1 MTEHDAPTVAR
12 ATLWLDTSSET
23 STRRADSLEEC
34 ATLAFERRSLEPA
47 APEAPPGTPAPGL
60 RSAETMALDRA
71 SAFAAFEASA
81 TSTFATAQ
89 CPAATSQS
97 NGGAGRWRSI
107 VSHGVAMAVG
117 AGALAC
123 VLALGRGDA
132 PPRTK
137 RAHERPAEQ
146 PPAKQAVAVSA
157 ARPASGPPQAQVPA
171 RTDGS
176 AAIDG
181 ATDGTLS
188 GAVEALARGDYAAA
202 HALYAALA
210 VQRPHDAALVAVA
223 TILADRIEARCAS
236 DGSKGTPCER

>member
-12 ATLWLDTSSET
+12 ATLWLDTSSDT

-47 APEAPPGTPAPGL
+47 APEAPPGAPAPSL
-60 RSAETMALDRA
+60 RPAETIALDRE

-81 TSTFATAQ
+81 TSTFTIAAG
-89 CPAATSQS
+89 ALATSQPK
-97 NGGAGRWRSI
+97 GGAGRWRSI
-107 VSHGVAMAVG
+107 GSHGVAMAVG

-132 PPRTK
+132 PE
-137 RAHERPAEQ
+137 RAERPADR
-146 PPAKQAVAVSA
+146 PPAKQVAAIA
-157 ARPASGPPQAQVPA
+157 AAQPASAPSQAHAPPS
-171 RTDGS
+171 TDGS
-176 AAIDG
+176 AAIKG
-181 ATDGTLS
+181 AVDATLS

-210 VQRPHDAALVAVA
+210 AQRPHDAALVAVA
-223 TILADRIEARCAS
+223 TLLNDRIEARCAS
-236 DGSKGTPCER
+236 DGGKGAPCER